1 MLYFHMTGLAE
12 GLFTPAS
19 PQTRE

>member
-1 MLYFHMTGLAE
+1 MTGNTE

-19 PQTRE
+19 PQTCK